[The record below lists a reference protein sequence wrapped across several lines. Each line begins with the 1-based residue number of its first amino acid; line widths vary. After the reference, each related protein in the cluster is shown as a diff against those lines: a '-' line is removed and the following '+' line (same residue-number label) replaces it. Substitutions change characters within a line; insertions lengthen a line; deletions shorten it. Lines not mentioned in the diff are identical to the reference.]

1 MTDPMTDPMT
11 PPRDPDNR
19 LKNGINNSELHILE
33 DCSHA
38 PLYENVPAFNEKTLA
53 FLRKH
58 VG

>member
-1 MTDPMTDPMT
+1 MRLTSNPSRRVAAP
-11 PPRDPDNR
+11 
-19 LKNGINNSELHILE
+19 LKNGIRNGEVHIFE

-58 VG
+58 SG